1 MSVIVSYQ
9 SKTYIFTKGSPE
21 IMKGICMEMDDGFES
36 QLEENVKMGYRV
48 LAMGC
53 R

>member
-1 MSVIVSYQ
+1 MSVLVSYQ

-21 IMKGICMEMDDGFES
+21 IMQGICMEMDAGFES
-36 QLEENVKMGYRV
+36 QLEENVRMGYRV